1 MAGNTPPRES
11 GTHQVITANRT
22 MRNIGGMGS
31 CKNYVILLH
40 RKSSRTRNWGIVVH
54 PMNKRCSY
62 RLTIEC
68 QLNRH
73 VFTRNGHKY
82 GPRED
87 VNAINR
93 SDECSGM
100 SVVSVSDICNRVVVY
115 DGVVSTRVALGCR
128 HVCIECYHALG
139 RCRDDS
145 NFCKQSL

>member
-22 MRNIGGMGS
+22 MRSIGRMGS
-31 CKNYVILLH
+31 CKHYVILLH
-40 RKSSRTRNWGIVVH
+40 RKSSRTRSCGIVMYS
-54 PMNKRCSY
+54 MNVRCSY

-87 VNAINR
+87 INAINR
-93 SDECSGM
+93 SDECSRM
-100 SVVSVSDICNRVVVY
+100 SVVSVSDISHLVVVY
-115 DGVVSTRVALGCR
+115 DGMVSTWVALGCR
-128 HVCIECYHALG
+128 HVSIERYHALG